1 MKPTLNRVG
10 IILALVVLPSCTTL
24 GLDYFR
30 PSIPLPETYG
40 DVVLSPIKE
49 IPTQWWTLYQDPT
62 LNMLVEKAYK
72 SNTDIKSAVA
82 RIEEA
87 DAQMREVGAYLLPS
101 VDLGGNGTRSK
112 VTGAGPF
119 PVFGPNPR
127 KGFDLSLRSSI
138 ELDFWGK
145 LTRAKESA
153 RANYL
158 STIYAKETV
167 ELTIES
173 LVVSSYLQIRSIDS
187 QIKDIAKNLAVAEDS
202 LALAKRR
209 EVGGIVS
216 MLDVHQSEIVRDD
229 LLIQTQE
236 FKRQRRL
243 AEHVLIILTL
253 EELTVA
259 EDDLMALPMPPMPPV
274 GLPSALLERR
284 PDVLQAEQNLIA
296 ANADIGS
303 TKAALYP
310 SISLTGSYGGE
321 SLALKDVLKNAARVW
336 SYGLSLDL
344 PIFNAG
350 RLDAKVDQ
358 ATAKQKQALQ
368 AYIGAVAGAFREVN
382 DALVNLRQ
390 YKAIEAI
397 AAAKKATTQSMLDI
411 AQNRYK
417 AGYSGYLDVLDAQ
430 RSHIQASQAFVQNRQ
445 NTLDASVDLF
455 KALGGGW
462 QPKAAIKDAE
472 DAINK
477 PLKMTDRLLSLG
489 DEKSID

>member
-1 MKPTLNRVG
+1 M
-10 IILALVVLPSCTTL
+10 VLSSCTTL

-30 PSIPLPETYG
+30 PTIPLPETYG
-40 DVVLSPIKE
+40 EVALSPLKE

-101 VDLGGNGTRSK
+101 VDLGGSGQRNR
-112 VTGAGPF
+112 VTEGGVF
-119 PVFGPNPR
+119 PAFGDNPR
-127 KGFDLSLRSSI
+127 NSFDLSLRSSI

-145 LTRAKESA
+145 LTRTKESV
-153 RANYL
+153 RASYL
-158 STIYAKETV
+158 STVYAKETV

-187 QIKDIAKNLAVAEDS
+187 KINCIAKELTVAEES
-202 LALAKRR
+202 LVLAKSR
-209 EVGGIVS
+209 EQGGIVS
-216 MLDVHQSEIVRDD
+216 MLDVHQSELVRDD
-229 LLIQTQE
+229 LLIQRQE
-236 FKRQRRL
+236 FKQQRRL

-259 EDDLMALPMPPMPPV
+259 EDDLMHLPLPPMPPV
-274 GLPSALLERR
+274 GLPSTLLERR
-284 PDVLQAEQNLIA
+284 PDVMQAEQGLIA
-296 ANADIGS
+296 ANANIGS
-303 TKAALYP
+303 AKAALYP
-310 SISLTGSYGGE
+310 SISLTGNYGGE
-321 SLALKDVLKNAARVW
+321 SLELSDVLKKASRVW

-350 RLDAKVDQ
+350 RLNAKVDQ
-358 ATAKQKQALQ
+358 ASAKQKQALQ
-368 AYIGAVAGAFREVN
+368 AYIGTVEKAFREVN

-397 AAAKKATTQSMLDI
+397 AASKKVTTQSMLNI
-411 AQNRYK
+411 VQNRYK

-430 RSHIQASQAFVQNRQ
+430 RRHIQASQSFVQNRQ

-462 QPKAAIKDAE
+462 Q
-472 DAINK
+472 
-477 PLKMTDRLLSLG
+477 
-489 DEKSID
+489 

>member
-1 MKPTLNRVG
+1 M
-10 IILALVVLPSCTTL
+10 VLSSCTTL

-30 PSIPLPETYG
+30 PTIPLPETYG
-40 DVVLSPIKE
+40 EVALSPLKE

-101 VDLGGNGTRSK
+101 VDLGGSGQRNR
-112 VTGAGPF
+112 VTEGGVF
-119 PVFGPNPR
+119 PAFGDNPR
-127 KGFDLSLRSSI
+127 NSFDLSLRSSI

-145 LTRAKESA
+145 LTRTKESV
-153 RANYL
+153 RASYL
-158 STIYAKETV
+158 STVYAKETV

-187 QIKDIAKNLAVAEDS
+187 QINGIAKNLIVAEDS
-202 LALAKRR
+202 LVLAKSR
-209 EVGGIVS
+209 EQGGIVS
-216 MLDVHQSEIVRDD
+216 MLDVRQSELVRDD
-229 LLIQTQE
+229 LLIQRQE

-253 EELTVA
+253 EEVIVA
-259 EDDLMALPMPPMPPV
+259 EGDLMHLPLPPMPPV
-274 GLPSALLERR
+274 GLPSTLLERR
-284 PDVLQAEQNLIA
+284 PDVMQAEQGLIA
-296 ANADIGS
+296 ANANIGS
-303 TKAALYP
+303 AKAALYP
-310 SISLTGSYGGE
+310 SISLTGNYGGE
-321 SLALKDVLKNAARVW
+321 SLELSDVLKKASRVW

-350 RLDAKVDQ
+350 RLNAKVDQ
-358 ATAKQKQALQ
+358 ASAKQKQALQ
-368 AYIGAVAGAFREVN
+368 AYIGTVEKAFREVN

-390 YKAIEAI
+390 YKAIETI
-397 AAAKKATTQSMLDI
+397 AASKKATTQSMLTI

-417 AGYSGYLDVLDAQ
+417 AGYSGYLDVLNAQ
-430 RSHIQASQAFVQNRQ
+430 RSHIQASQSFVQNRQ

-462 QPKAAIKDAE
+462 QTKVPAKKGEPAAI
-472 DAINK
+472 N
-477 PLKMTDRLLSLG
+477 S
-489 DEKSID
+489 